1 MNSKKTSRLRRARKI
16 RARQAGKLVLRV
28 SRSARNI
35 TAQVYS
41 EDSSKVLVSAST
53 LSKDINLSGYSG
65 NCDSAAEVGKLVA
78 ERALSAGIKEV
89 AFDRS
94 GYKYHG
100 RVKSLAEAARA
111 AGLVF

>member
-1 MNSKKTSRLRRARKI
+1 
-16 RARQAGKLVLRV
+16 LVLRV